1 MKPKN
6 LHFVVEETE
15 KYFVSC
21 IIIVSC
27 IKEKLSNNFD
37 KGVAEACWC

>member
-21 IIIVSC
+21 IKHKGK
-27 IKEKLSNNFD
+27 IKQQL
-37 KGVAEACWC
+37 